1 MVLLVW
7 RNDMRLHI
15 PDRKN
20 ADRGHGALQSAQAE
34 KEAGRKTSMCI
45 LHWLM
50 ISMAICLASMALES
64 GKRRKEKRMDRA
76 AVQMIRM
83 RNWESAR

>member
-1 MVLLVW
+1 
-7 RNDMRLHI
+7 
-15 PDRKN
+15 
-20 ADRGHGALQSAQAE
+20 
-34 KEAGRKTSMCI
+34 MCI

>member
-1 MVLLVW
+1 
-7 RNDMRLHI
+7 
-15 PDRKN
+15 
-20 ADRGHGALQSAQAE
+20 
-34 KEAGRKTSMCI
+34 MCI

-50 ISMAICLASMALES
+50 ISMAICLAGMALES

>member
-1 MVLLVW
+1 
-7 RNDMRLHI
+7 
-15 PDRKN
+15 
-20 ADRGHGALQSAQAE
+20 
-34 KEAGRKTSMCI
+34 MCI

-50 ISMAICLASMALES
+50 GMMIICAVTGTLES
-64 GKRRKEKRMDRA
+64 GKRRKERRMDRA